1 MFKKLRIYS
10 IALMTLVFCSSAYGQ
25 LFYGGFTHSK
35 GSNNS
40 TLGIGP
46 NASFELFVEFGELP
60 SVDSLELSISLG
72 FNSAATLPP
81 ITNISGLGIFSDATV
96 SFTPTDFGGEALLS
110 IPNAAVLNDNTPVAE
125 VFFDTTGLS
134 DGDTFIYS
142 IDGAFIDG
150 VSFIGVDQRYAT
162 TSVETFLATIDA
174 NAVPEPSSAGFLLAL
189 ATTVMMRRK
198 RY

>member
-10 IALMTLVFCSSAYGQ
+10 IAIVTLVFCSSAYGQ
-25 LFYGGFTHSK
+25 LFYGGFTHSN

-40 TLGIGP
+40 TLNIGP
-46 NASFELFVEFGELP
+46 NVSFELFLEGGELP
-60 SVDSLELSISLG
+60 SVDALELSISLG
-72 FNSAATLPP
+72 SALPT
-81 ITNISGLGIFSDATV
+81 ITNLSGLGIFSDATV

-162 TSVETFLATIDA
+162 TSVETFFATIDA

>member
-40 TLGIGP
+40 TLDVAP
-46 NASFELFVEFGELP
+46 NASFELFLEGGELP
-60 SVDSLELSISLG
+60 SVDALELSISLG
-72 FNSAATLPP
+72 SAATLPP
-81 ITNISGLGIFSDATV
+81 ITNLSGLGIFSAATV

-110 IPNAAVLNDNTPVAE
+110 IPNAAALNDNTPVAE

-162 TSVETFLATIDA
+162 TSVETFFATIDA

>member
-162 TSVETFLATIDA
+162 TSVETFFATIDA

-198 RY
+198 RD

>member
-81 ITNISGLGIFSDATV
+81 ITNISGLGMFSDATV

-110 IPNAAVLNDNTPVAE
+110 IASAAVLNDNTPVAE

-142 IDGAFIDG
+142 IDGAFID
-150 VSFIGVDQRYAT
+150 VDQIYAT
-162 TSVETFLATIDA
+162 TNFETFFATIDA

-198 RY
+198 RD